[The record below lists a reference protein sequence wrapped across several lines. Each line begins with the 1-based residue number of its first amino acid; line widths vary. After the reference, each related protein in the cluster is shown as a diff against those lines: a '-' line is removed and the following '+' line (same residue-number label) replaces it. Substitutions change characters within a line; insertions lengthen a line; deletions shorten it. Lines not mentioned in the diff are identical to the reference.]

1 VFASVQQR
9 GAVQHRNESGRI
21 KLDYQKDTGGNRMIT
36 IKQAVINVCTKM
48 YHGQTLLG
56 YQFYDKVLLELKM
69 AGNTNRPLSDT
80 VLRRFREVRELCGM
94 ENSQSVSEYTKKP
107 IVVLDSQEKAV
118 GQKAL
123 F

>member
-1 VFASVQQR
+1 
-9 GAVQHRNESGRI
+9 
-21 KLDYQKDTGGNRMIT
+21 MIT
-36 IKQAVINVCTKM
+36 IKQAVINVCAKM
-48 YHGQTLLG
+48 YPGQTLLG

-94 ENSQSVSEYTKKP
+94 ESSQSVSEYTKKP
-107 IVVLDSQEKAV
+107 LVVLDSQEKAV